1 MINSSNKNIIS
12 LPTNITRTGMDSL
25 LIYFGYGKLNIN
37 DENVCDIMVASIEF
51 EISELLE
58 LCQKYKYNYF
68 KIYFK

>member
-1 MINSSNKNIIS
+1 
-12 LPTNITRTGMDSL
+12 MDSL

-68 KIYFK
+68 KIYFKSYKN